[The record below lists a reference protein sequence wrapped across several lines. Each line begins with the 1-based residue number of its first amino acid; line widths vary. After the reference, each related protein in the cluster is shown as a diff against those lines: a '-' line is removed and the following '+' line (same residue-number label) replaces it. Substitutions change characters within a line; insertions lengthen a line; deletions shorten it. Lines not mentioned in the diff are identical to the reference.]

1 MYVGPDTFF
10 LIVILITGSI
20 GFARGWRREII
31 TLAIELAAGMFLT
44 FGGIWWLWDF
54 IFVKIPQA
62 FRDLFFGPEQFGVN
76 PPSVWKPDPW
86 GQFFS
91 ISAFVGLTA
100 LAYLVGGRFGVR
112 AASGWARVV
121 GFVVGIG
128 NGVAML
134 WYTSH
139 QILHGYSLVVVSGNA
154 GLTDSWLAPVLGLGL
169 VVAFVGLLVAGGKG
183 GGGH

>member
-1 MYVGPDTFF
+1 M
-10 LIVILITGSI
+10 
-20 GFARGWRREII
+20 
-31 TLAIELAAGMFLT
+31 
-44 FGGIWWLWDF
+44 
-54 IFVKIPQA
+54 
-62 FRDLFFGPEQFGVN
+62 FFGPEQFGVN

-183 GGGH
+183 GGRALRRQRELELGAIRAATPRTVERWKDGLLIWDVGWSGATKTASPADVGWYQ